1 MWTNNIKY
9 EEPKR
14 YDFRINDFTGGI
26 CNTVSESRIQPN
38 EASDLLN
45 VRFEQ
50 DGILKK
56 RNGFSIDK
64 KYSSLLHG
72 IRGDLLKVFVIEPYS
87 SHKKGYFL
95 LIGGTRLVYITTND
109 EVKVLPW
116 KRVVATREVDGC
128 QFGDKFF
135 FVDGGVYIN
144 FFKIGELETK
154 PSEEIKHYLVSTPP
168 HDFTPKPKPA
178 TRGEFKEKPSSDGA
192 YYYWYEPCQSEME
205 DGYKGANVSTRFF
218 ATMCRVHKDRL
229 YISGNIGRANQEIM
243 PEPNMIYISDV
254 MNPFY
259 FPASLPLQTPPTGDK
274 ITCLRQF
281 NDALIVGRKE
291 DVYAIHGNTNR
302 MDMSNQFSLKKINT
316 HTGIANNECADIVF
330 NYLFYVGSD
339 GNCYKL
345 TSTSTDETL
354 LATAQANLKLDFK
367 LPPFNHT
374 LDEIKSCH
382 SAFDP
387 ITSEWHIQIGDNTFL
402 YNYRNMAWVRWKGVE
417 CMQFIPTPDR
427 FYYVKRDCSFNII
440 DDEIFYDTDPNNPQ
454 IRIPIQF
461 YWVSKNIDFGK
472 PSRVKQI
479 RDTFLISE
487 MMGTHP
493 SDIRIKYEAD
503 YVAVTKEHNI
513 SSEVA
518 LWNLARWDM
527 HRFVYKN
534 IVRSLPIM
542 VGRRCRNFKVFI
554 GNGYEFKGVVSELP
568 TPQNSEEGQ
577 LYYLRNFAP
586 SENLF
591 NTTLEI
597 GGIEGTNGSEIES
610 NKHIRSV
617 DFVDVLSDNKYEVII
632 SHRHPNL
639 ITSVLMYNSDNN
651 HVGTAYCSYEDG
663 YIFTTTSNT
672 AKVRFSF
679 TDATTQDDLTL
690 QEILVFELKRYNQ
703 EQLLSDPF
711 FTDGFYLRTKR
722 DSDTRLYYKKMYDKD
737 MYQPVKVHEING
749 IYELRGYR

>member
-9 EEPKR
+9 EEPRR

-26 CNTVSESRIQPN
+26 CNTVSENRIQPN

-56 RNGFSIDK
+56 RNGFAIDK

-72 IRGDLLKVFVIEPYS
+72 IGGNLLKVFVIEPYS

-95 LIGGTRLVYITTND
+95 LINGNRLVYVSTND

-116 KRVVATREVDGC
+116 SRKATDKFADGC

-135 FVDGGVYIN
+135 FVDGGIYIN
-144 FFKIGELETK
+144 FFKISELETK
-154 PSEEIKHYLVSTPP
+154 PSSEIKHYLVTVPP
-168 HDFTPKPKPA
+168 EDFTPTPKPA
-178 TRGEFKEKPSSDGA
+178 TRGVFKEKKSPDGA
-192 YYYWYEPCQSEME
+192 YYYWYEPCQAEME
-205 DGYKGANVSTRFF
+205 DGYKGAPIGKFF
-218 ATMCRVHKDRL
+218 ATMCKVHKDRL
-229 YISGNIGRANQEIM
+229 YLSGNIGRPNQEIM

-259 FPASLPLQTPPTGDK
+259 FPASLTLQTPPTGDK
-274 ITCLRQF
+274 ITCLRHF

-302 MDMSNQFSLKKINT
+302 MDMSNQFSLRKINT
-316 HTGIANNECADIVF
+316 HTGIVNNESADTVF
-330 NYLFYVGSD
+330 NFLFYVGSD

-345 TSTSTDETL
+345 TSTSTDERL
-354 LATAQANLKLDFK
+354 LATSQVNLKIDFK

-374 LDEIKSCH
+374 LEDLKNCH
-382 SAFDP
+382 TGFDP
-387 ITSEWHIQIGDNTFL
+387 ITSEWYVQTGDNTFI
-402 YNYRNMAWVRWKGVE
+402 YNYRNMAWVRWKGVD
-417 CMQFIPTPDR
+417 CMQFIPTPDK

-440 DDEIFYDTDPNNPQ
+440 DDEIFYDIDPDNPQ

-461 YWVSKNIDFGK
+461 YWISKNIDFGK

-487 MMGTHP
+487 IIGTHP

-503 YVAVTKEHNI
+503 YVAVVKEHNI
-513 SSEVA
+513 SSEIA

-534 IVRSLPIM
+534 IIRSLPIM
-542 VGRRCRNFKVFI
+542 VGRRCRNFKIFI
-554 GNGYEFKGVVSELP
+554 GNGYEFKGIVNELP
-568 TPQNSEEGQ
+568 SPQNSEEGQ
-577 LYYLRNFAP
+577 LYYLRNKDL
-586 SENLF
+586 SSNIF
-591 NTTLEI
+591 NTTLEY
-597 GGIEGTNGSEIES
+597 GGIEGTNGTEIS
-610 NKHIRSV
+610 GRKHIRSV
-617 DFVDVLSDNKYEVII
+617 DYTNVLPDSKYEVSIQ
-632 SHRHPNL
+632 HRHPKL
-639 ITSVLMYNSDNN
+639 ITSVIMYDNENN
-651 HVGTAYCSYEDG
+651 HVGTQYVSYEDG
-663 YIFTTTSNT
+663 YIFRTTQQTT
-672 AKVRFSF
+672 KVRFSF

-690 QEILVFELKRYNQ
+690 QEVFLFEVLKYNH
-703 EQLLSDPF
+703 EENLDDPF
-711 FTDGFYLRTKR
+711 FTDGFYIRTKR
-722 DSDTRLYYKKMYDKD
+722 DSETRLYYKKIYDKD